1 MSNNAENPIINENK
15 KSKKKL
21 AIILSI
27 IISLVLIAAT
37 VTVILIVNHNKQSVE
52 DDAPKGIELL
62 AGKTPKELYLSSIDY
77 VKALENY
84 EVLIDSKYITSYEDE
99 MSEESSS
106 TLHRCSGDTFYYL
119 YKAEYYEEFFIH
131 DGSMLYKN
139 INNISEKEEI
149 SYDDF
154 MKGWGSIT
162 EEGMLI
168 DLCDEI
174 DTYVIVKGIRNGD
187 DLEYEMIHAKW
198 NKEHN
203 SKIET
208 LFLPCDKSTATLSS
222 TLVRSLIDEKKFD
235 ELKGL
240 VSPCAI
246 ELLVKYNN
254 EV

>member
-1 MSNNAENPIINENK
+1 MKALIPGSFAPITLGHVNVIERAAKIFDKVYVAVMNNDS
-15 KSKKKL
+15 SK
-21 AIILSI
+21 
-27 IISLVLIAAT
+27 
-37 VTVILIVNHNKQSVE
+37 H
-52 DDAPKGIELL
+52 DDR
-62 AGKTPKELYLSSIDY
+62 LSSKTYSLDIDQRLEL
-77 VKALENY
+77 VKASVGHIENV
-84 EVLIDSKYITSYEDE
+84 EAI
-99 MSEESSS
+99 SS
-106 TLHRCSGDTFYYL
+106 
-119 YKAEYYEEFFIH
+119 
-131 DGSMLYKN
+131 
-139 INNISEKEEI
+139 
-149 SYDDF
+149 
-154 MKGWGSIT
+154 
-162 EEGMLI
+162 EGMLI

-246 ELLVKYNN
+246 EFLVKYNN